1 MTVSTLM
8 SSASKTV
15 SAVLVALVAAT
26 CLASAGATTTA
37 VGHHHADV
45 ANATKEW
52 KKHANNDV
60 VLAKTKEWK
69 GKTKEW

>member
-15 SAVLVALVAAT
+15 TAVLVALVAAT
-26 CLASAGATTTA
+26 CLASTGAANTA
-37 VGHHHADV
+37 VGHHRTDV
-45 ANATKEW
+45 AHATKEW
-52 KKHANNDV
+52 KKPTTTDV
-60 VLAKTKEWK
+60 TLATKEWK